1 MGMNSFLSS
10 LELRRSENAL
20 YVRFTGIHEDYLTAR
35 YAEALELFC
44 EAMQGRPWARIVDLR
59 QWSVTAV
66 QNQKLI
72 EQLLQQDLKRGLAL
86 EYVLIPP
93 DAVGRWQVEQTLK
106 SLNAFTSNEVFHPT
120 DDESEALTGL
130 VKQGFSVSFG
140 TVTRHESRC
149 WKVPQTP
156 EPKS

>member
-1 MGMNSFLSS
+1 MNSFLSS

-35 YAEALELFC
+35 YAEELDQFFQ
-44 EAMQGRPWARIVDLR
+44 AMQGNSWARIVDLR

-66 QNQKLI
+66 QNQKLM

-86 EYVLIPP
+86 EYVLLPP

-106 SLNAFTSNEVFHPT
+106 SLNSFTPSEVFHPT
-120 DDESEALTGL
+120 DNENEALDGL
-130 VKQGFSVSFG
+130 VKQGFSVNFG

-149 WKVPQTP
+149 WKVPHTQ

>member
-1 MGMNSFLSS
+1 MNGLLSS
-10 LELRRSENAL
+10 LEIRRSENAL

-35 YAEALELFC
+35 YAEELAQFYQT
-44 EAMQGRPWARIVDLR
+44 MQGKPWARIVDLR
-59 QWSVTAV
+59 QWSVTAAR
-66 QNQKLI
+66 NQKLM

-120 DDESEALTGL
+120 DHENEALDGL

-140 TVTRHESRC
+140 TATRHESRC
-149 WKVPQTP
+149 WKVPKTP
-156 EPKS
+156 ESKS